1 MEPLNTIW
9 TIGHSTHPIGEF
21 LDWLKA
27 FRIAL
32 VADVRGLPG
41 STRYPHFNQERL
53 APALREAGMEY
64 VHLPLLGGRRKVSR
78 DSVNTGWKNASF
90 RGYADYMQTP
100 EFEEGLAQLQSI
112 ARVKRTCI
120 MCAEAVWWR
129 CHRSMI
135 SDALKLSG
143 WEVLHILSPR
153 RADEHPY
160 TAPAK
165 IREGKLHYDS

>member
-1 MEPLNTIW
+1 METLNTIW

-41 STRYPHFNQERL
+41 SNRYPQFNQERL
-53 APALREAGMEY
+53 GPSLAEAGMEY
-64 VHLPLLGGRRKVSR
+64 LHLPLLGGRRKASK
-78 DSVNTGWKNASF
+78 DSGNTGWKNVSF

-100 EFEEGLAQLQSI
+100 VFAEGIARLESV

-135 SDALKLSG
+135 SDVLKLSG
-143 WEVLHILSPR
+143 WEVLHIMSALKTM
-153 RADEHPY
+153 EHPF
-160 TAPAK
+160 TTPAK
-165 IREGKLHYDS
+165 IRNGKLYYTG